1 MGDLTL
7 VAGTVLAALSVV
19 EILSAWSGSNSLLR
33 GLAMGVLA
41 GSLILAAH
49 VLTPGGVTFE
59 RIPMAFINAVRS
71 VTN

>member
-7 VAGTVLAALSVV
+7 AAGVILAALFVV
-19 EILSAWSGSNSLLR
+19 EILSAWTESRSIFR

-49 VLTPGGVTFE
+49 AILPGGVTLE
-59 RIPMAFINAVRS
+59 RIPMAFVNVVKS

>member
-7 VAGTVLAALSVV
+7 VAGVILAALSVV
-19 EILSAWSGSNSLLR
+19 ELLSAWSESRSTFR

-41 GSLILAAH
+41 GSLILGAH
-49 VLTPGGVTFE
+49 ALIPGGVTLE
-59 RIPMAFINAVRS
+59 RIPMAFVYVVRS

>member
-7 VAGTVLAALSVV
+7 VAGVVLAALFVI
-19 EILSAWSGSNSLLR
+19 EILSAWSESRSIFR
-33 GLAMGVLA
+33 ALAMGVLA

-49 VLTPGGVTFE
+49 VLIPGGVTLE
-59 RIPMAFINAVRS
+59 RIPMAFVNVMRS

>member
-7 VAGTVLAALSVV
+7 VAGVVLAALSVI
-19 EILSAWSGSNSLLR
+19 EILSAWSESRSVFR
-33 GLAMGVLA
+33 GLAICVLA

-49 VLTPGGVTFE
+49 ALIPGGVSLE
-59 RIPMAFINAVRS
+59 RIPMAFVNVVKS

>member
-7 VAGTVLAALSVV
+7 VAGVVLAALFVI
-19 EILSAWSGSNSLLR
+19 EILSAWSESRSTFR
-33 GLAMGVLA
+33 ALAMGVLA

-49 VLTPGGVTFE
+49 ALIPGGVTIE
-59 RIPMAFINAVRS
+59 RIPIAFVNVVKS